1 MPPPGTI
8 PSDIAA
14 RAAASEPS
22 LRRRRS
28 FVSTAVAPPTRITAS
43 FDDSR
48 ARRSR
53 SESMSCSFVAR
64 SSSTRISF
72 IRPST
77 ASAVPAPS
85 MNVV

>member
-1 MPPPGTI
+1 M

-22 LRRRRS
+22 VRRS
-28 FVSTAVAPPTRITAS
+28 RSLVSTAVAPPTRMTAS
-43 FDDSR
+43 RDDSR

-53 SESMSCSFVAR
+53 SASMSASCVAR

-72 IRPST
+72 SRPAT
-77 ASAVPAPS
+77 ASSVPAPS